1 MTLDARLDV
10 RVDDGVTFA
19 LTVTNPT
26 TEHVS
31 LTFRDGQTAD
41 VTVRDSDIGDGRGV
55 ETRDGELRGV
65 VWRWSDGRA
74 FTEAIR
80 RSTLAPGEQAREEMI
95 WENPIPG
102 SYTAVATL
110 KAGDTSVHARNA
122 FEIE

>member
-19 LTVTNPT
+19 FTVTNPT
-26 TEHVS
+26 TEHVA

-41 VTVRDSDIGDGRGV
+41 VIVRDNDVKDGRSV
-55 ETRDGELRGV
+55 ETGDGELRDV

-80 RSTLAPGEQAREEMI
+80 RSTLAPGEQAREEMT

-102 SYTAVATL
+102 SYTAVAML
-110 KAGDTSVHARNA
+110 EAGDASVHARTV
-122 FEIE
+122 FEVA

>member
-1 MTLDARLDV
+1 MTLDARLDI

-26 TEHVS
+26 TEHVA

-41 VTVRDSDIGDGRGV
+41 VTVRDSDIENGRGV
-55 ETRDGELRGV
+55 ETGDGDPRGV
-65 VWRWSDGRA
+65 VWCWSDGQA

-95 WENPIPG
+95 WETPIPG

-110 KAGDTSVHARNA
+110 EAGDTLVHARNA
-122 FEIE
+122 FEVE

>member
-10 RVDDGVTFA
+10 RVEDGVTFA

-26 TEHVS
+26 TEHVE

-41 VTVRDSDIGDGRGV
+41 VIVRADDIEADRGV
-55 ETRDGELRGV
+55 AAKDGELRDV

-74 FTEAIR
+74 FTGAIR
-80 RSTLAPGEQAREEMI
+80 RSTLAPGEQAREEMT

-110 KAGDTSVHARNA
+110 ETNGASVHAEND
-122 FEIE
+122 FEV